1 MTVART
7 HPPALGSPAVRD
19 LDDADLPEV
28 AALCALDPVGSVLA
42 AARVEA
48 ALVHGLARSGGR
60 AWGFP
65 AHGPLTSVCWSGANL
80 VPVVPSPEE
89 EVLDAF
95 AAKAR
100 AQGRRC
106 SSIVGPAA
114 AALGL
119 WRRLEGD
126 WGPARSLR
134 TEQPSMVIQGEPL
147 VDPDPAVRGS
157 TGADLPDLLPAC
169 VRMFEE
175 EVGYSPMT
183 YSGRAY
189 EERVAMLVTERRSFL
204 ARSAEP
210 DGRIVFKAEIGA
222 LTRDVAQIQGVWV
235 DPRDRG
241 TGRAA
246 PGMAAVVLASRAGA
260 STAGVADGAR
270 SPRIVSLYVNSF
282 NDRALATYR
291 RVGFEQVG
299 TYATVLF

>member
-1 MTVART
+1 MTTVRT
-7 HPPALGSPAVRD
+7 QHPVLGTPAVRD
-19 LDDADLPEV
+19 LDDSDLPEV

-48 ALVHGLARSGGR
+48 ALVHGLARTGGQ

-65 AHGPLTSVCWSGANL
+65 AQGPLAAVCWSGANL
-80 VPVVPSPEE
+80 VPVVPEPEP

-95 AAKAR
+95 AARAR
-100 AQGRRC
+100 TQGRRC

-126 WGPARSLR
+126 WGPSRSVR

-147 VDPDPAVRGS
+147 VDPDPALRAS
-157 TGADLPDLLPAC
+157 TRADLPHLLPAC

-189 EERVAMLVTERRSFL
+189 EERVGMLVAERRSFL
-204 ARSAEP
+204 SRSHEP

-235 DPRDRG
+235 DPLDRG

-246 PGMAAVVLASRAGA
+246 PGMAAVVLALRAGEA
-260 STAGVADGAR
+260 TGQPPRSSRPAR
-270 SPRIVSLYVNSF
+270 TVSLYVNSF
-282 NDRALATYR
+282 NTRALATYR

>member
-1 MTVART
+1 MTSVRT
-7 HPPALGSPAVRD
+7 HTPEVGSPSVRV
-19 LDDADLPEV
+19 LADADLPELL
-28 AALCALDPVGSVLA
+28 ALCALDPVGSVLA

-48 ALVHGLARSGGR
+48 ALVDGLARTGGQ

-65 AHGPLTSVCWSGANL
+65 AQGPLVAACWAGANL
-80 VPVVPSPEE
+80 VPVVPAPDP

-95 AAKAR
+95 ASRAR

-119 WRRLEGD
+119 WRRLEAD
-126 WGPARSLR
+126 WGPARSVR
-134 TEQPSMVIQGEPL
+134 TEQPSMVVDGEPL
-147 VDPDPAVRGS
+147 VDPDPHVRFS
-157 TGADLPDLLPAC
+157 TAADMPELLPAC

-183 YSGRAY
+183 YSARAY
-189 EERVAMLVTERRSFL
+189 EERVALLVDERRSFL
-204 ARSAEP
+204 ARAQEP
-210 DGRIVFKAEIGA
+210 HGRIVFKAEIGA
-222 LTRDVAQIQGVWV
+222 LTRDVAQVQGVWV
-235 DPRDRG
+235 DPLDRG

-246 PGMAAVVLASRAGA
+246 PGMAAVVRDTLAG
-260 STAGVADGAR
+260 GAR
-270 SPRIVSLYVNSF
+270 VVSLYVNSF
-282 NDRALATYR
+282 NERALATYR

>member
-1 MTVART
+1 MTAVRT
-7 HPPALGSPAVRD
+7 HRPAPGLPLVRELGD
-19 LDDADLPEV
+19 GDLPEL
-28 AALCALDPVGSVLA
+28 AALCAVDPVASVLA
-42 AARVEA
+42 ATRVET
-48 ALVHGLARSGGR
+48 ALVSGLARTGGK

-65 AHGPLTSVCWSGANL
+65 AEGPITAACWSGANL
-80 VPVVPSPEE
+80 VPVVPEPSA

-95 AAKAR
+95 AAQAR

-106 SSIVGPAA
+106 SSIVGPAV

-119 WRRLEGD
+119 WRRLED
-126 WGPARSLR
+126 YWGPARSVR
-134 TEQPSMVIQGEPL
+134 TEQPSMVIQGPPL
-147 VDPDPAVRGS
+147 VEPDPDVRRS
-157 TGADLPDLLPAC
+157 VAADLPDLLPAC

-189 EERVAMLVTERRSFL
+189 EERVSMLVAERRSFL
-204 ARSAEP
+204 SRTAEP

-235 DPRDRG
+235 DPLDRG
-241 TGRAA
+241 AGRAA
-246 PGMAAVVLASRAGA
+246 PGMAAVVQATLADS
-260 STAGVADGAR
+260 AR
-270 SPRIVSLYVNSF
+270 LVSLYVNSF
-282 NDRALATYR
+282 NERALATYR